1 MICKVFYAI
10 SGYTSV
16 SVFMVCLWLCT
27 SAVIAETATLPAPE
41 EVDHIWIQPHDHKL
55 KDFYTPES
63 LLKALP
69 HLQKTTIGK
78 SMAFGKVWLWQNG
91 IIYLK
96 NGKELPWRS
105 FTDNIIL
112 FETDEGPVF
121 YTDIQSQTNDFVDGK
136 IIRTIYTWE
145 GAKEIIIDTK

>member
-1 MICKVFYAI
+1 MIFL
-10 SGYTSV
+10 
-16 SVFMVCLWLCT
+16 FLCT
-27 SAVIAETATLPAPE
+27 STVIAGIQTLPAPE
-41 EVDHIWIQPHDHKL
+41 EVDRIWIQPHDEKL

-69 HLQKTTIGK
+69 HLQKTTMGK
-78 SMAFGKVWLWQNG
+78 SMAFGKIWLWQKG

-96 NGKELPWRS
+96 NGNEIPWRS
-105 FTDNIIL
+105 ITDNIIL
-112 FETDEGPVF
+112 IETDAGPVF

-145 GAKEIIIDTK
+145 GPKEVTFDIK